1 MIASFKTEVSTPEDT
16 QKVAQA
22 LRDALLAE
30 NERDTA
36 SGSPRHHA
44 QVVGLYGDLGAGKTT
59 FMQFFGATLGVKEK
73 MASPTFVLE
82 KIYPISKKDFDKLIH
97 IDAYRIDDPAEI
109 LAIGWNEILQD
120 SRNIIC
126 VEWADKIDN
135 LFPEN
140 YIRIDLTHQAE
151 GKREISIRDS
161 RA

>member
-1 MIASFKTEVSTPEDT
+1 MIPSSKTEVSTPEDT

-30 NERDTA
+30 NEIGLA

-44 QVVGLYGDLGAGKTT
+44 QVIGLYGDLGAGKTT

-97 IDAYRIDDPAEI
+97 IDAYRIDDPKEM
-109 LAIGWNEILQD
+109 LAIGWEEIVKD
-120 SRNIIC
+120 PRNIIC
-126 VEWADKIDN
+126 VEWADKIDH
-135 LFPEN
+135 LFPEHFV
-140 YIRIDLTHQAE
+140 RIDLTHRE
-151 GKREISIRDS
+151 GGKREISIRDS
-161 RA
+161 QA